1 MARIV
6 AFVAFSRARLCI
18 WLRLVAS
25 CSGRP
30 LAKRWQKYGSIGS
43 HGPPHDQRSPRLPR
57 RREAS
62 GSRGWRS
69 WDEHGAQAKDQLR
82 REVVLSPQTNYRGVQ
97 RKTSQSRRGSG
108 PPTALSMG
116 MPVLPDHSSSIGRR
130 ASPRISVARIAYV
143 ASPIR
148 SHPSV

>member
-1 MARIV
+1 MAHPTTNNHH
-6 AFVAFSRARLCI
+6 AFHEDAKPVD
-18 WLRLVAS
+18 
-25 CSGRP
+25 
-30 LAKRWQKYGSIGS
+30 LAGGGQGMNMGLKS
-43 HGPPHDQRSPRLPR
+43 
-57 RREAS
+57 
-62 GSRGWRS
+62 
-69 WDEHGAQAKDQLR
+69 KDQLR
-82 REVVLSPQTNYRGVQ
+82 REVVLSPQTNYRGIQ

-130 ASPRISVARIAYV
+130 ASPKISVARIAYV